1 MISGQW
7 QLWHGDGASSEP
19 GEGPETCGENVSV
32 QQVCNVTSCVAMMA
46 NNVIRV
52 SQAEWHRCECA
63 VCSADTWYLTL
74 RPLSSFLTTI
84 VIINWW
90 HAPTLINLTQTAI
103 SAMTRSSGP
112 HHDCSA
118 VYRNQSVSLQ
128 TLSSVTSK
136 EFDERGFDDLK
147 SLMDEKSKLIPGPKK
162 RYRIIIS
169 IIFLL
174 LMMQGLFSDFAAGL
188 ALDAVARERLRHAP
202 SGWGGSPSPST
213 SPPIWSRTRNTT

>member
-1 MISGQW
+1 
-7 QLWHGDGASSEP
+7 
-19 GEGPETCGENVSV
+19 
-32 QQVCNVTSCVAMMA
+32 
-46 NNVIRV
+46 
-52 SQAEWHRCECA
+52 
-63 VCSADTWYLTL
+63 
-74 RPLSSFLTTI
+74 
-84 VIINWW
+84 
-90 HAPTLINLTQTAI
+90 
-103 SAMTRSSGP
+103 MT
-112 HHDCSA
+112 A
-118 VYRNQSVSLQ
+118 VYSNQSVSLQ

-188 ALDAVARERLRHAP
+188 ASDVVGRGRPRLGP

-213 SPPIWSRTRNTT
+213 SPPI